1 MIIGTYVPKQKECSA
16 AILESFAA
24 CFVARSDQS
33 SYFFLTPSAE
43 LQRQEDELQSLR
55 TLLQDSLRQHED
67 ELNDARRNS
76 EEEIS
81 SVRQKLLEDVDRVRQ
96 KDEELEKLERQRIED
111 AKKSAAEQEAE
122 MYELRSEH
130 LKGAAVK
137 DQLLRELEQTKAV
150 LQKSQESLALL
161 QANFED
167 ERYAMTQERMRMEEE
182 LLQVIQS
189 IEDSGRNIGRS
200 LSPSRLEYSRA

>member
-1 MIIGTYVPKQKECSA
+1 MIIGAFVHKIVIISTYVHRKEKKKCSA
-16 AILESFAA
+16 AILKSFAA

-33 SYFFLTPSAE
+33 SYFFLTPSAG

-111 AKKSAAEQEAE
+111 AKKSASEQEAK
-122 MYELRSEH
+122 MYELRAQWEEQRQKLRGLHSEH

-137 DQLLRELEQTKAV
+137 DQLLRE
-150 LQKSQESLALL
+150 
-161 QANFED
+161 
-167 ERYAMTQERMRMEEE
+167 
-182 LLQVIQS
+182 
-189 IEDSGRNIGRS
+189 
-200 LSPSRLEYSRA
+200 RAIASKFRR